1 MFRDRT
7 NLFLSYR
14 RTFPHS
20 AKYST
25 YSKGANFD
33 SYSDEDD
40 LSRADETVPM
50 IDLEANQVGSGAD
63 SLPPSFIDLTYDIDE
78 YLMKIEHLMKQLAKL
93 YKKNSLPGFEDKS
106 HDEKEIEEVS
116 FDVTQLFQRCYN
128 VIKKLHYIYTE
139 QNFSSKHLLHDELII
154 LDNLQKKY
162 AQRIQVESNKFRVL
176 QNNYLKFLN
185 KDDMKP
191 ILPKLTENASSNL
204 LLLDE
209 NEQNNNTTDIEAY
222 SRRTLQRQQQNDTSQ
237 RFLHERDEEIKQLA
251 KGVLEVSTIFREMQ
265 TLIIDQGTI
274 VDRIDYN
281 LENTVIEL
289 KEADKELDKA
299 THYQKRTQKCKVIL
313 LLSLCVLALFFF
325 VMLKPH
331 GGTTKYKTVTVEAP
345 PVTVDKP
352 DSTIPPKTP
361 DVDILEP
368 VEDITNEEPGKISV
382 DVEKIDAG
390 GSPAIPKGPL
400 DDLIINII

>member
-1 MFRDRT
+1 MGLVCLRRLFLLSLIHGPSMFRDRT

-128 VIKKLHYIYTE
+128 VIKKLHYIYTC
-139 QNFSSKHLLHDELII
+139 
-154 LDNLQKKY
+154 
-162 AQRIQVESNKFRVL
+162 
-176 QNNYLKFLN
+176 
-185 KDDMKP
+185 
-191 ILPKLTENASSNL
+191 L
-204 LLLDE
+204 LLL
-209 NEQNNNTTDIEAY
+209 I
-222 SRRTLQRQQQNDTSQ
+222 
-237 RFLHERDEEIKQLA
+237 
-251 KGVLEVSTIFREMQ
+251 
-265 TLIIDQGTI
+265 
-274 VDRIDYN
+274 
-281 LENTVIEL
+281 
-289 KEADKELDKA
+289 
-299 THYQKRTQKCKVIL
+299 
-313 LLSLCVLALFFF
+313 
-325 VMLKPH
+325 
-331 GGTTKYKTVTVEAP
+331 
-345 PVTVDKP
+345 
-352 DSTIPPKTP
+352 
-361 DVDILEP
+361 
-368 VEDITNEEPGKISV
+368 
-382 DVEKIDAG
+382 
-390 GSPAIPKGPL
+390 
-400 DDLIINII
+400 